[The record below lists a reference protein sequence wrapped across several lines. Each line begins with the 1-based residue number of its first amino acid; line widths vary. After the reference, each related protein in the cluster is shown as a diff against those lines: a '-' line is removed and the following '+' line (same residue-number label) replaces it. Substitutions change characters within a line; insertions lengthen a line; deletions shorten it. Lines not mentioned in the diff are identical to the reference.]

1 MVPHTSNHKNLIAF
15 TGGLTN
21 RICISKKP
29 QRQQCFWG
37 FLFGKKQ
44 SMRTQLAVK
53 GLEWVLT
60 CFYLLPPA
68 NPGKRKFREKTT
80 SGPGFSF
87 TGQPVLLPSRL
98 NMNILLS

>member
-37 FLFGKKQ
+37 FLFCKK
-44 SMRTQLAVK
+44 AVNADTV
-53 GLEWVLT
+53 GCER
-60 CFYLLPPA
+60 A
-68 NPGKRKFREKTT
+68 
-80 SGPGFSF
+80 
-87 TGQPVLLPSRL
+87 
-98 NMNILLS
+98 